1 MFPRIVLASQSPRRR
16 EMLKS
21 IVSEFE
27 LASADIDETVKPDE
41 LPEDYVTRLAIEKA
55 QVIAKDKPNSIVIGS
70 DTTVVAITDSNEQVI
85 LCKPEDLADS
95 QRMFALMSGKIHL
108 VMTAFALV
116 YNDKV
121 RVENVVTEVN
131 FRKVT
136 EQEVEAYWLTG
147 EPQDKAGSYGLQGIG
162 GKFVKSIN
170 GSVSAVVGLPL
181 AELEQGLI
189 EFVKNEC

>member
-16 EMLKS
+16 EMLRS

-55 QVIAKDKPNSIVIGS
+55 QVIAKDNPNSIVIGS
-70 DTTVVAITDSNEQVI
+70 DTTVVAITEDNKQVI

-108 VMTAFALV
+108 VMTAFAFV

-136 EQEVEAYWLTG
+136 DEEVEAYWLTG

>member
-1 MFPRIVLASQSPRRR
+1 MFPKIVLASQSPRRR

-55 QVIAKDKPNSIVIGS
+55 QVIAKDQPNSIVIGS
-70 DTTVVAITDSNEQVI
+70 DTTVVAITEENAQVI
-85 LCKPEDLADS
+85 LGKPEDLADS

-108 VMTAFALV
+108 VMTAFAFV

-131 FRKVT
+131 FRTVT
-136 EQEVEAYWLTG
+136 EPEVEAYWLTG

-170 GSVSAVVGLPL
+170 GSVSAVIGLPL

>member
-1 MFPRIVLASQSPRRR
+1 
-16 EMLKS
+16 MLKS

-27 LASADIDETVKPDE
+27 LANADIDESV
-41 LPEDYVTRLAIEKA
+41 LPNESPENYVTRLAAAKA
-55 QVIAKDKPNSIVIGS
+55 EFIAKDNPNSVVIGS
-70 DTTVVAITDSNEQVI
+70 DTTVVALTEQGKQVI

-95 QRMFALMSGKIHL
+95 QRMFALMSGKVHL
-108 VMTAFALV
+108 VMTAFAFV

-131 FRKVT
+131 FRTVT
-136 EQEVEAYWLTG
+136 EQEVEQYWLTG

-189 EFVKNEC
+189 EFIKNEC